1 MITEAVGE
9 MLEQVA
15 FEIREVYEERGHNVD
30 SALAQDSAFSVSGR
44 SRSSLSRDLVA
55 EAFVTGASRVG
66 FDLDSGASGGAK
78 QFRADLGHAFGLF
91 RLKKAEAAADGSYK
105 VVTNSSSTWGDV
117 DEDTLILEE
126 PYVLG
131 YTLSSNQ
138 VGDIF
143 FAKVN
148 GVIEGNPGE
157 LILGRA
163 VLLGGRGPFG
173 GGSFEPA
180 VDDELPGFDE
190 IESDDSA
197 FGAA

>member
-1 MITEAVGE
+1 MITEAIAE

-30 SALAQDSAFSVSGR
+30 SALAQDAAFIASGR
-44 SRSSLSRDLVA
+44 SRSSLSRDLIA
-55 EAFVTGASRVG
+55 QAFVAGASRVG
-66 FDLDSGASGGAK
+66 FDLDSGAWGAK
-78 QFRADLGHAFGLF
+78 QFRANLGASFGVF
-91 RLKKAEAAADGSYK
+91 RLKKAEATVNGSYK
-105 VVTNSSSTWGDV
+105 VVTNSSSTWGEI
-117 DEDTLILEE
+117 DEDTLIVEE

-148 GVIEGNPGE
+148 GVIPGNPGE
-157 LILGRA
+157 LVLGRA
-163 VLLGGRGPFG
+163 VLLGGRSLIA
-173 GGSFEPA
+173 GGSFEPT
-180 VDDELPGFDE
+180 VDDDLPGFDE

-197 FGAA
+197 SGAA

>member
-1 MITEAVGE
+1 MITEAVSE
-9 MLEQVA
+9 MLGQVA

-30 SALAQDSAFSVSGR
+30 SALAQDTAFSASGR

-55 EAFVTGASRVG
+55 QAFVAGASRVG
-66 FDLDSGASGGAK
+66 FDLDSGAWGAK
-78 QFRADLGHAFGLF
+78 QFRANLGDSFGVF
-91 RLKKAEAAADGSYK
+91 RLKKAELTANGSYK
-105 VVTNSSSTWGDV
+105 VVTNSSSTWGEI
-117 DEDTLILEE
+117 DEDTLIAEE

-131 YTLSSNQ
+131 YTLSGNQ
-138 VGDIF
+138 VDDIF

-148 GVIEGNPGE
+148 GVIQGNPGE

-163 VLLGGRGPFG
+163 VLLGGRGPIG

-180 VDDELPGFDE
+180 VDDDLPGFDD

-197 FGAA
+197 SGAA

>member
-1 MITEAVGE
+1 MITEAVSE

-30 SALAQDSAFSVSGR
+30 SALAQDSAFSASGR

-66 FDLDSGASGGAK
+66 FDLDSGAWGAK
-78 QFRADLGHAFGLF
+78 QFRATLDHSFGVF
-91 RLKKAEAAADGSYK
+91 RLKKAERTANGLYK
-105 VVTNSSSTWGDV
+105 VVTNSSSTWGEI
-117 DEDTLILEE
+117 DEDTLIAEE

-131 YTLSSNQ
+131 YTLRGNE
-138 VGDIF
+138 VEDIF

-163 VLLGGRGPFG
+163 VLLGGRGPIG
-173 GGSFEPA
+173 GGSFAPE
-180 VDDELPGFDE
+180 VDDDLPGFDD

-197 FGAA
+197 SGAA

>member
-9 MLEQVA
+9 MLEQIA

-30 SALAQDSAFSVSGR
+30 SALAQDSAFSGSGR

-55 EAFVTGASRVG
+55 QAFVTGASRVG
-66 FDLDSGASGGAK
+66 FDLDSGAWGAK
-78 QFRADLGHAFGLF
+78 QFRVDLGRAFGVF
-91 RLKKAEAAADGSYK
+91 RLKKAEARADGTYK

-117 DEDTLILEE
+117 DEDTLFVEI

-143 FAKVN
+143 FAEVL
-148 GVIEGNPGE
+148 GVVEGNPGE

-163 VLLGGRGPFG
+163 VLLGGRGPVG

-180 VDDELPGFDE
+180 VDDVLPGFDE
-190 IESDDSA
+190 AESDDSA
-197 FGAA
+197 SGAA

>member
-30 SALAQDSAFSVSGR
+30 SALAQDSAFIASGR

-55 EAFVTGASRVG
+55 QAFVTGASRVG
-66 FDLDSGASGGAK
+66 FDLDPGAWGAK
-78 QFRADLGHAFGLF
+78 QFRADLGRSLGVF
-91 RLKKAEAAADGSYK
+91 RLKKAEARVDGSYK

-117 DEDTLILEE
+117 DEDTLIVEE

-148 GVIEGNPGE
+148 GIVQGNPGE

-163 VLLGGRGPFG
+163 VLLGGRGPIG

-190 IESDDSA
+190 VESDDSA
-197 FGAA
+197 SGAA

>member
-1 MITEAVGE
+1 MITEAVSE

-30 SALAQDSAFSVSGR
+30 SALAQDSAFSASGR

-66 FDLDSGASGGAK
+66 FDLDSGAWGAK
-78 QFRADLGHAFGLF
+78 QFRATLGHSFGVF
-91 RLKKAEAAADGSYK
+91 RLKKAERTANGSYK
-105 VVTNSSSTWGDV
+105 VVTNSSSTWGEI
-117 DEDTLILEE
+117 DEDTLIAEE

-131 YTLSSNQ
+131 YTLRGNE
-138 VGDIF
+138 VEDIF

-163 VLLGGRGPFG
+163 VLLGGRGPIG
-173 GGSFEPA
+173 GGSFEPE
-180 VDDELPGFDE
+180 VDDDLPGFDDV
-190 IESDDSA
+190 ESDDSA
-197 FGAA
+197 SGAA

>member
-1 MITEAVGE
+1 MITEAVAE

-30 SALAQDSAFSVSGR
+30 SALAQDSAFSTSGR

-55 EAFVTGASRVG
+55 EAFVTGASRAG
-66 FDLDSGASGGAK
+66 FDLDTGAWGAK
-78 QFRADLGHAFGLF
+78 QFRATLERSFGVF
-91 RLKKAEAAADGSYK
+91 RLKKAERAATGSYK
-105 VVTNSSSTWGDV
+105 VVTNSSSTWGEM
-117 DEDTLILEE
+117 DEDTLIDEV

-131 YTLSSNQ
+131 YTLRGNEIE
-138 VGDIF
+138 DIF

-163 VLLGGRGPFG
+163 VLLGGRGPIG
-173 GGSFEPA
+173 GGSFEPE
-180 VDDELPGFDE
+180 VDDDLPGFDD
-190 IESDDSA
+190 IESHDSA
-197 FGAA
+197 SGAA